1 MQRELFSS
9 KVLLPQDLVLDD
21 NNLVFPGQYVK
32 VHEMEQYFNN
42 PRQFSFYLSKN
53 NDVEYETDS
62 GILKSVK
69 FRDDELY
76 QSLEGISINRFSS
89 SYKSLSIERRCIA
102 AADLV
107 KKYRLTTSRAARISS
122 LPPDLLSGI
131 LGRYP
136 RKQ

>member
-76 QSLEGISINRFSS
+76 QSLEGICINRFSS
-89 SYKSLSIERRCIA
+89 SYKSLPIERRCIA

-107 KKYRLTTSRAARISS
+107 KKYRLTTARAARISS